1 MVDLVEFS
9 VVDITKGRMDIQ
21 LCGHERGDEI
31 LMSSKISKRC
41 TDTIQ
46 NKGVHVFAKVLL

>member
-21 LCGHERGDEI
+21 LCGHGRFADEI
-31 LMSSKISKRC
+31 SDVLKIKSKREEQ
-41 TDTIQ
+41 IR
-46 NKGVHVFAKVLL
+46 

>member
-21 LCGHERGDEI
+21 LCGHGRGGRTD
-31 LMSSKISKRC
+31 LGMSSKSSNE
-41 TDTIQ
+41 TEYL
-46 NKGVHVFAKVLL
+46 VKVSTCLLRY

>member
-21 LCGHERGDEI
+21 LCGHGD
-31 LMSSKISKRC
+31 LWRRNRDLSDVLKSKSSNLKD
-41 TDTIQ
+41 DTE
-46 NKGVHVFAKVLL
+46 

>member
-21 LCGHERGDEI
+21 LCGHGRGWEDGQ
-31 LMSSKISKRC
+31 ISGC
-41 TDTIQ
+41 PQ
-46 NKGVHVFAKVLL
+46 NHPMKQNTW

>member
-21 LCGHERGDEI
+21 LCGHGDGDLEI
-31 LMSSKISKRC
+31 EIELGCPQNPQISKM
-41 TDTIQ
+41 TE
-46 NKGVHVFAKVLL
+46 

>member
-21 LCGHERGDEI
+21 LCGHGD
-31 LMSSKISKRC
+31 LGRSRSRDRARMSSKSSNLKDDRIKWCPRVC
-41 TDTIQ
+41 
-46 NKGVHVFAKVLL
+46 